1 MIVTSDMM
9 TKMIVTKIMMKTMTE
24 MMTVIAVRSLAQVA
38 GIYFE
43 VSAIHQN
50 FPCDDDDGDDD
61 DDDVEDNDDDDDNDV
76 EDDNDDNMLKSGPKV
91 GVVHKNNKVCKINLV
106 YDLFPKHICSFMIF
120 CQNIIVIL

>member
-50 FPCDDDDGDDD
+50 FPRDDDDGDDD
-61 DDDVEDNDDDDDNDV
+61 DEKDEVWTQGW
-76 EDDNDDNMLKSGPKV
+76 S
-91 GVVHKNNKVCKINLV
+91 
-106 YDLFPKHICSFMIF
+106 CSQKQQSL
-120 CQNIIVIL
+120 QN

>member
-9 TKMIVTKIMMKTMTE
+9 TKMIVTKIMMKT
-24 MMTVIAVRSLAQVA
+24 MTVIAVRSLAQVA

-50 FPCDDDDGDDD
+50 FPCDDDYDVEDDGDDD

-76 EDDNDDNMLKSGPKV
+76 EDDDDDNMLKS
-91 GVVHKNNKVCKINLV
+91 
-106 YDLFPKHICSFMIF
+106 
-120 CQNIIVIL
+120 